1 MAKKQFFAEDEVP
14 IFENRNGAVV
24 FRRGVRWSQEIGQ
37 EVKVYSTG

>member
-24 FRRGVRWSQEIGQ
+24 FRRGENWQFRVWLTAENKY
-37 EVKVYSTG
+37 V